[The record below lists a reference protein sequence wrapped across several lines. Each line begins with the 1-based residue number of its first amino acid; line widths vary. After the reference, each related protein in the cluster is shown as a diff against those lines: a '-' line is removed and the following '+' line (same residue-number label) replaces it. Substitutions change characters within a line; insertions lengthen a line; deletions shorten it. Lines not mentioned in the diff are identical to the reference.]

1 MPKRFML
8 LAVAVLASALSVID
22 LRHRNRLL
30 FVELQTLTQE
40 RDALNTEWGQL
51 LLEQGAWSE
60 QRRVEDT
67 ARARLGMALPAG
79 DQVNVIR
86 TAKAAHKAAP
96 QVTP

>member
-1 MPKRFML
+1 MRKQLAL
-8 LAVAVLASALSVID
+8 LTVAMVACALTVIE

-30 FVELQTLTQE
+30 FAELQTVTHE

-60 QRRVEDT
+60 QRRVEET

-79 DQVNVIR
+79 EQVVVVR
-86 TAKAAHKAAP
+86 TDKGAP
-96 QVTP
+96 RVKP

>member
-1 MPKRFML
+1 MVKQLVL
-8 LAVAVLASALSVID
+8 LTVAIVACALTVIE

-30 FVELQTLTQE
+30 FAELQAVTHE

-67 ARARLGMALPAG
+67 ARARLGMALPSG
-79 DQVNVIR
+79 DQLVVVR
-86 TAKAAHKAAP
+86 VDKAVP
-96 QVTP
+96 RVQP

>member
-1 MPKRFML
+1 MPKRFVL
-8 LAVAVLASALSVID
+8 LAVAVLACALTVID

-30 FVELQTLTQE
+30 FVELQMLTQE

-60 QRRVEDT
+60 QRRVEET
-67 ARARLGMALPAG
+67 ARARLGMALPAS
-79 DQVNVIR
+79 DQVVVVR
-86 TAKAAHKAAP
+86 STKSAP